1 MDEAS
6 ESTKFTEERLWVR
19 NIYGNTESE
28 ARIIKEEEL
37 RVRNFKGEEL

>member
-19 NIYGNTESE
+19 NFNGNTESE